1 MATSAHPGNLVLPSD
16 WGCWWILGFFPSIYI
31 LESVLDPSVCWVLCV
46 SLLHWESR
54 LPKIQ
59 SFLHYSLE
67 KTQLRALGLSFL
79 YIGLVPF
86 SNLKKPAFVKLKKRS
101 ALVSRA
107 WLSCPPPPTWSLP
120 CSGPGLTLC
129 SPSVQAFMRERS
141 LQCKFLWKAELFLL
155 LGSVLC
161 CWVSW

>member
-1 MATSAHPGNLVLPSD
+1 MYIWQLLYTLVIWRCLLTEDFGGFWVFFKLFYIKEHAGLLSAVCIPAALGEQTS
-16 WGCWWILGFFPSIYI
+16 
-31 LESVLDPSVCWVLCV
+31 
-46 SLLHWESR
+46 
-54 LPKIQ
+54 KTQ

-107 WLSCPPPPTWSLP
+107 GLSCPPPPTWSLP

-129 SPSVQAFMRERS
+129 SPSVQAFMQERS
-141 LQCKFLWKAELFLL
+141 LQCKSLWKAEIFLL
-155 LGSVLC
+155 LGSALC
-161 CWVSW
+161 CWV